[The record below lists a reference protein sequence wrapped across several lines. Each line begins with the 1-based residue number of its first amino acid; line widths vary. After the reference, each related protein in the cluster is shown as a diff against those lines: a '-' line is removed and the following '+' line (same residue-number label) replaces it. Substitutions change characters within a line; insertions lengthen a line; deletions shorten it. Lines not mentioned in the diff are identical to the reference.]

1 LNIKQGHIDGRQA
14 TAFLWLAASS
24 KILLTIPALLVG
36 EGFSA
41 SWLIPLG
48 SATIAAVAVLPGL
61 ALMKRFPGRSLAGA
75 AEEAVGPIAGRAAG
89 LVLAAFLATDAALVL
104 RQFSDAFG
112 IVILPRTP
120 IPVITLVLVLAA
132 AYSAYTGLESIGR
145 LSMFLVPWL
154 LAFFALGYA
163 GRSPDLSI
171 ARLLPFWGP
180 GPGNLAVQALEHTGL
195 YSELLTLLIL
205 IPYLRKPAVGRAVA
219 FWVIG
224 LTAAVMILFQ
234 VAVLVT
240 FDVLGSEQLLYPVI
254 HLSHL
259 VTFGRLDVRLEPV
272 VVLLWIFMA
281 AVKVSVI
288 LWTLGTHL
296 AETLRLPQ
304 FKPLLPIVA
313 VIALAG
319 SRLPGGLPQTIEL
332 YHESV
337 THVGGVAAFALPG
350 LLWLAAVL
358 RGRRAA

>member
-1 LNIKQGHIDGRQA
+1 VNIKQGYVDGRQA
-14 TAFLWLAASS
+14 TALLWLAASG
-24 KILLTIPALLVG
+24 KVLLTIPALIVA

-48 SATIAAVAVLPGL
+48 SATIAAAAILPGL

-89 LVLAAFLATDAALVL
+89 LVLAGFLAADAALVL

-112 IVILPRTP
+112 SVILPRTP
-120 IPVITLVLVLAA
+120 IPVITLVLVLTAV
-132 AYSAYTGLESIGR
+132 YSAYTGLESIGR

-154 LAFFALGYA
+154 LAFFALGYT
-163 GRSPDLSI
+163 GRVPDLSF
-171 ARLLPFWGP
+171 ARLMPFWGP
-180 GPGNLAVQALEHTGL
+180 GPGNLAVQALKHTGL

-224 LTAAVMILFQ
+224 LTVAVMILIQ
-234 VAVLVT
+234 VSILVT
-240 FDVLGSEQLLYPVI
+240 FDVLGTDRLLYPVI
-254 HLSHL
+254 NLSDL
-259 VTFGRLDVRLEPV
+259 VTLGHLDARVEPLI
-272 VVLLWIFMA
+272 VLLWIFMA
-281 AVKVSVI
+281 AIKVSVI

-319 SRLPGGLPQTIEL
+319 SRLPGGIQQTIDL
-332 YHESV
+332 YHVSV
-337 THVGGVAAFALPG
+337 THVGGVPVFALPG

>member
-1 LNIKQGHIDGRQA
+1 MNIKQGHIDGRQA
-14 TAFLWLAASS
+14 IAFLWLAASG
-24 KILLTIPALLVG
+24 KVLLTLPGLLIA

-48 SATIAAVAVLPGL
+48 SAAIAAAAVLPGL

-89 LVLAAFLATDAALVL
+89 LVLAAFLAADAALVL

-112 IVILPRTP
+112 SVILPRTP

-154 LAFFALGYA
+154 LAVFALASSGQVPEM
-163 GRSPDLSI
+163 SL

-224 LTAAVMILFQ
+224 LTAAVVTLAQ
-234 VAVLVT
+234 VAILAA
-240 FDVLGSEQLLYPVI
+240 FDVLGHDQLLYPLI
-254 HLSHL
+254 HLSDH
-259 VTFGRLDVRLEPV
+259 VTLGRLDVSIEPIA
-272 VVLLWIFMA
+272 VLLWILIA
-281 AVKVSVI
+281 AVKLSVVI
-288 LWTLGTHL
+288 WALDTHL

-304 FKPLLPIVA
+304 FKPLLPIVV

-319 SRLPGGLPQTIEL
+319 SRLPGGPQQTVDL
-332 YHESV
+332 YHASV
-337 THVGGVAAFALPG
+337 THVGGVAVFALPG

>member
-1 LNIKQGHIDGRQA
+1 MNIKQGHIDARQA
-14 TAFLWLAASS
+14 VALLWLAASG
-24 KILLTIPALLVG
+24 KVLLTIPTLLVA

-48 SATIAAVAVLPGL
+48 SATIAAAAILPGL

-89 LVLAAFLATDAALVL
+89 LVLAAFLAADAALVL

-132 AYSAYTGLESIGR
+132 VYSAYTGLESIGR

-154 LAFFALGYA
+154 LVFYALA
-163 GRSPDLSI
+163 QTGRVQDLSF
-171 ARLLPFWGP
+171 ARLMPFWGP

-205 IPYLRKPAVGRAVA
+205 IPYLRKPAVGRALA

-224 LTAAVMILFQ
+224 LTAAVMILVQ
-234 VAVLVT
+234 VSVLAA
-240 FDVLGSEQLLYPVI
+240 FDVLGHDQLLYPVI
-254 HLSHL
+254 HLAHL
-259 VTFGRLDVRLEPV
+259 VRLGRLDVSVEPLI
-272 VVLLWIFMA
+272 VLLWIFIA
-281 AVKVSVI
+281 AVKVSVV

-319 SRLPGGLPQTIEL
+319 SKFPGGPQETIDL
-332 YHESV
+332 YHASV
-337 THVGGVAAFALPG
+337 THVGGVAVFALPG

>member
-1 LNIKQGHIDGRQA
+1 MNIKQGHIDRRQA
-14 TAFLWLAASS
+14 TALLWLAASA
-24 KILLTIPALLVG
+24 KVLLVVPALLVG

-48 SATIAAVAVLPGL
+48 SATIVAAAVLPGL

-104 RQFSDAFG
+104 RQFSDTFG
-112 IVILPRTP
+112 SVILPRTP
-120 IPVITLVLVLAA
+120 IPVITLVLVLTAV
-132 AYSAYTGLESIGR
+132 YSAYTGLESIGR

-154 LAFFALGYA
+154 LSFYALVPTG
-163 GRSPDLSI
+163 GPPEPSL

-205 IPYLRKPAVGRAVA
+205 IPYLRKPAAGRSVA

-224 LTAAVMILFQ
+224 LTAAVMTLVQ
-234 VAVLVT
+234 VAVVAT
-240 FDVLGSEQLLYPVI
+240 FDVLGPDRLLYPAI
-254 HLSHL
+254 HLVHL
-259 VTFGRLDVRLEPV
+259 VTLGRLDASIEPLFILIWVLIVTVKLSV
-272 VVLLWIFMA
+272 V
-281 AVKVSVI
+281 
-288 LWTLGTHL
+288 LWTLSTHL

-304 FKPLLPIVA
+304 FKPLLPILA

-319 SRLPGGLPQTIEL
+319 SLLPGGLQQTNNL
-332 YHESV
+332 YHVTV
-337 THVGGVAAFALPG
+337 THVGGAAVFVLPG

>member
-1 LNIKQGHIDGRQA
+1 MNIKQGHIDGRQA
-14 TAFLWLAASS
+14 IALLWLAASG
-24 KILLTIPALLVG
+24 KVLLAIPSLLVV

-48 SATIAAVAVLPGL
+48 SATIAAAAILPGL

-89 LVLAAFLATDAALVL
+89 LVLAAFLAVDAALIL
-104 RQFSDAFG
+104 RQFSDTFG
-112 IVILPRTP
+112 SVILTRTP
-120 IPVITLVLVLAA
+120 IPVITVVLVLTAV
-132 AYSAYTGLESIGR
+132 YSAYTGLESIGR

-154 LAFFALGYA
+154 LTFYALVQTG
-163 GRSPDLSI
+163 GVPDLSL

-180 GPGNLAVQALEHTGL
+180 GPGNLAVQALQHTGL

-205 IPYLRKPAVGRAVA
+205 IPYLRKPAVGRVVA

-224 LTAAVMILFQ
+224 LTAAVMILVQ
-234 VAVLVT
+234 VAVIAT
-240 FDVLGSEQLLYPVI
+240 FDVLGTDQLLYPVV

-259 VTFGRLDVRLEPV
+259 VTLGRLDASVEALI
-272 VVLLWIFMA
+272 VLLWIFMA
-281 AVKVSVI
+281 AVKVSVV
-288 LWTLGTHL
+288 LWTLSTHL

-319 SRLPGGLPQTIEL
+319 SRLPGGLQQTNNL
-332 YHESV
+332 YHVGV
-337 THVGGVAAFALPG
+337 THIGGVAVFALPG
-350 LLWLAAVL
+350 LLWLVAVL